1 MTETER
7 ISRFLAENAAMSEE
21 ERNARAVGE
30 WLRSK
35 SRKRMLDGQRY
46 YENRCDIL
54 GRKRWIIGENGQP
67 QADETLV
74 NSRIAHGLVRKLT
87 DQKCQYLFGRPFTVR
102 AENDGFRAALEEF
115 FDREMRNR
123 VKNLCKEAVN
133 KGIAWLQ
140 VYPDG
145 ERLGCRKI
153 PSEQVIPLWSNGE
166 HTKLDGVIRIFSQER
181 FKGLRK
187 ETVLCAEE
195 WSTEGV
201 RCWLYRNGELTADPE
216 RREKS
221 HFRMDGKPYN
231 FSEVPFIPFKYNE
244 EELPLLQF
252 IKPLIDDYDLLKS
265 EDANTLLDSPN
276 SILVLQNYDGE
287 DLGEFRRNLAQ
298 YKAVKVTDNG
308 GLDIKSAPVETD
320 AVNAHLERT
329 RKDLYEAGRGVDTQ
343 RQSLGN
349 LSGVALKFL
358 YADLDLDCSGIET
371 EFAAGFEKLFRFL
384 KVCDDSCKNGRG
396 ERAGAAGS
404 QRWGEALLRALHGG
418 AVRLVDA
425 GRGRRGSFL
434 RTGTFRV
441 PGIREG
447 CGGCRREQPGGQ
459 LRKREGQR
467 EKPAGAGGVYGA
479 EGGYP
484 LGHCEAVFRGRRAIP
499 GNCGRKRDPE
509 SEFDLSGAEAT
520 DPVRA
525 KRVALPGGVAN
536 SG

>member
-201 RCWLYRNGELTADPE
+201 RCWLYRNGELTADSE

-384 KVCDDSCKNGRG
+384 KVWLGLTGQGDYFGEKAQIVLNRDILINESEAIEGCAASAGMLSKRTILENHPWV
-396 ERAGAAGS
+396 ERAGEEEE
-404 QRWGEALLRALHGG
+404 R
-418 AVRLVDA
+418 
-425 GRGRRGSFL
+425 
-434 RTGTFRV
+434 
-441 PGIREG
+441 IRKE
-447 CGGCRREQPGGQ
+447 E
-459 LRKREGQR
+459 E
-467 EKPAGAGGVYGA
+467 
-479 EGGYP
+479 
-484 LGHCEAVFRGRRAIP
+484 
-499 GNCGRKRDPE
+499 
-509 SEFDLSGAEAT
+509 AEA
-520 DPVRA
+520 
-525 KRVALPGGVAN
+525 
-536 SG
+536 SGE